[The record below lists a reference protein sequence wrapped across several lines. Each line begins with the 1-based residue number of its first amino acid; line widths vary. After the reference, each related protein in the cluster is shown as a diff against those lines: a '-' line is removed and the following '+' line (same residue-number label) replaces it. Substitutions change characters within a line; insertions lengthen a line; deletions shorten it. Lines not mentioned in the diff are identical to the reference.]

1 LSKPIEEEQQVAAQP
16 LNAPRVEVHL
26 VEDMSGLEAAIADL
40 SNGEG
45 ALAVDA
51 ERASGFKYSQA
62 AYLVQLHRRGSGI
75 YLLDPQAALASDE
88 ARQLLAN
95 FMSRLTWILHAS
107 TQDLPCLNE
116 LGLHPAALIDTELGS
131 RLAGLP
137 RVGLGAVVEHFLG
150 LKLAKEHSAVDWSTR
165 PLPKD
170 WLDYAALD
178 VDVLPDLADELLNEL
193 RQLGKEDIAA
203 AEFANLLKFTPKEK
217 KIDRWRAT
225 TGAHEIKSQRG
236 LAIVRELW
244 NARELLAQRLD
255 VSPGRLIPDAS
266 ISAAAKLAP
275 RTKSE
280 LAGERTFHGRAS
292 RTYIDTW
299 WAAIQTGMS
308 TNDLPPLKV
317 QHTGIPNHR
326 MWSNKFPDA
335 DARLKAVRPVIAEL
349 SEQLAIPAEN
359 ILTPD
364 YLRQLCWTYPE
375 LEVGVGEFL
384 LRLGARQWQVDL
396 VSEKLK
402 SVLNSATSSD
412 AREARASQQTAEQ
425 SDSQ

>member
-1 LSKPIEEEQQVAAQP
+1 ML
-16 LNAPRVEVHL
+16 L
-26 VEDMSGLEAAIADL
+26 VEDESQLLAAITDL
-40 SNGEG
+40 TQGEG

-62 AYLVQLHRRGSGI
+62 AYLVQLHRRGSAI
-75 YLLDPQAALASDE
+75 YLIDPQSALVSESARKLLSD
-88 ARQLLAN
+88 
-95 FMSRLTWILHAS
+95 FMNGLTWILHAS

-116 LGLHPAALIDTELGS
+116 LGLYPAALIDTELGS

-137 RVGLGAVVEHFLG
+137 RVGLGAVVEQFLG

-165 PLPKD
+165 PLPKE

-178 VDVLPDLADELLNEL
+178 VEVLPDLADELLKEL
-193 RQLGKEDIAA
+193 RQLGKEAIAS
-203 AEFANLLKFTPKEK
+203 AEFAHLLKFVPKEK
-217 KIDRWRAT
+217 KVDRWRAT
-225 TGAHEIKSQRG
+225 SGAHEIKSQRG

-244 NARELLAQRLD
+244 NARESLAQRLD

-266 ISAAAKLAP
+266 ISAAAKLSP
-275 RTKSE
+275 RSKSE

-299 WAAIQTGMS
+299 WAAIQAGMN
-308 TNDLPPLKV
+308 TNDLPALKV
-317 QHTGIPNHR
+317 PHTGIPNHR
-326 MWSNKFPDA
+326 IWSNKFPDA

-364 YLRQLCWTYPE
+364 YLRQLCWSYPQ
-375 LEVGVGEFL
+375 LEVEIAEFL
-384 LRLGARQWQVDL
+384 LSLGARQWQVDL
-396 VSEKLK
+396 VAEKLK
-402 SVLNSATSSD
+402 PALDAAPNSD
-412 AREARASQQTAEQ
+412 AREAHATQQPAAQ
-425 SDSQ
+425 SD